1 LSQWQ
6 LEERFGLMAVEKGY
20 ITQDQLVEAMTI
32 QLKET
37 LNGFEPRLI
46 VQILL
51 DMGCCNAHQI
61 NRVLN
66 SMGFPIEFCRNHM
79 N

>member
-1 LSQWQ
+1 MSQWQ
-6 LEERFGLMAVEKGY
+6 LEKRLGLMAVEKGY
-20 ITQDQLVEAMTI
+20 ITQGQLVEARTI

-37 LNGFEPRLI
+37 MNGFEPRLI

-51 DMGCCNAHQI
+51 DKGCCNAHHI
-61 NRVLN
+61 NQVLDL
-66 SMGFPIEFCRNHM
+66 MGFPLEFCRNHM